1 MGAGTLVMNRA
12 NVSGGWRI
20 TSNDAPQ
27 VKIHKRASAAN
38 VLTNALFT
46 DVSFVFNTFSSIAWT
61 PFQKFGNVSFSGIFA
76 SHPSAVTS
84 VT

>member
-20 TSNDAPQ
+20 TSNNAPQ
-27 VKIHKRASAAN
+27 VRIHKRASAPN

-46 DVSFVFNTFSSIAWT
+46 DVRVVFNTFSSFART
-61 PFQKFGNVSFSGIFA
+61 PFQKF
-76 SHPSAVTS
+76 SA
-84 VT
+84 